1 MRISNSYIGRPIE
14 RTEDLRFLRGRGTYV
29 ADVKRPRQLSAVIL
43 RSSVAHGRLRGINA
57 SRALAMPGVHRVL
70 TAKDFDNEIPRIA
83 LRLQPLP
90 QLESFHQPMIAD
102 TKVRY
107 VGEPIAVVLAETAAL
122 AEDALDHIEV
132 DIEPLP
138 VVVAREQAEPALL
151 FEEHGTNRAITWKA
165 FRGDAEAAFK
175 KAEYVRCGRFKVQR
189 HAAMFME
196 PRGFVADW
204 DGQKL
209 TVWGAAKAAWFNRRL
224 LAASLGLP
232 IEAVDLIEVDVG
244 GGFGSRG
251 EFYPEDY
258 LIPAAAKLVGRPVRW
273 SEDRREHML
282 AANHAREVECD
293 VEIAATHDGKVLGL
307 RGQIWSNVGAYVRT
321 NGCVGP
327 RNVAQYM
334 SGPYAIENIDLTSS
348 MLLTNKTP
356 TGTYRGPGRF
366 ETDFVRERMLDLL
379 ATDLNLDRIELRR
392 RNLVADSQMPYP
404 LASITPY
411 DSSTELDSGD
421 YHAVFDRCLAEF
433 DWKNKKEV
441 SGKLIDGY
449 YHGLAVG
456 SFIEGGAAGPKEEAR
471 LVLETDGSL
480 SVYLGSSSVGQGL
493 ETIMAQIAADATEMP
508 YEKIRVLHGSTT
520 HVKEGFGA
528 YHSRSTVM
536 VGSAILLAAEKLKEK
551 IRLIAAKQLGCSAEQ
566 ILLDGELASYG
577 NRALRFAD
585 LCAAPIEVEAEFLN
599 SKQTWAY
606 GTHAA
611 HVAVDP
617 GTGRVKVLDYMAVE
631 DVGRTINPATLH
643 GQTIGSIVQ
652 GLGGAFL
659 EHLVYDENGQLLT
672 GSFADY
678 LLPTASDFP
687 KIRSLNVDLKRCPNN
702 PLGAK
707 GGGEGGIIP
716 VGGIMANAIA
726 DALKHLNVQPME
738 LPLSPPRVWALV
750 EAAKSQVG
758 SQQEVWN
765 RAASECAKSPP

>member
-1 MRISNSYIGRPIE
+1 MRIANSYIGQPIE
-14 RTEDLRFLRGRGTYV
+14 RTEDLRFLRGKGTYV
-29 ADVKRPRQLSAVIL
+29 ADINRPRQLTAVIL
-43 RSSVAHGRLRGINA
+43 RSSVAHGRLRGIDAN
-57 SRALAMPGVHRVL
+57 RALQLRGVHRVL
-70 TAKDFDNEIPRIA
+70 TAKDFDTEIPRIA
-83 LRLQPLP
+83 LRLQPLSDLAP
-90 QLESFHQPMIAD
+90 FHQPMIAD
-102 TKVRY
+102 QKVRY
-107 VGEPIAVVLAETAAL
+107 VGEPVAVVVAETAAI
-122 AEDALDHIEV
+122 AEDALDYIAV

-138 VVVAREQAEPALL
+138 VVVSREQADAALL
-151 FEEHGTNRAITWKA
+151 FEQHGTNCAITWKA
-165 FRGDAEAAFK
+165 SRGDAEAAFK
-175 KAEYVRCGRFKVQR
+175 MAEYVRRERFKVQR

-204 DGQKL
+204 DGQTL
-209 TVWGAAKAAWFNRRL
+209 TVWGAAKTAWYNRRL
-224 LAASLGLP
+224 LAASLRLP
-232 IEAVDLIEVDVG
+232 TEAVELIELDVG

-258 LIPAAAKLVGRPVRW
+258 LIPAAAKVLGRPVKW
-273 SEDRREHML
+273 NEDRREHMI
-282 AANHAREVECD
+282 AANHAREVDCE
-293 VEIAATHDGKVLGL
+293 VEIAATRDGRVLGL
-307 RGQIWSNVGAYVRT
+307 RGQIWSDIGAYVRT
-321 NGCVGP
+321 NGSVGP

-334 SGPYAIENIDLTSS
+334 SGPYAIENIELTSS

-366 ETDFVRERMLDLL
+366 ETDFIRERMLDLM
-379 ATDLNLDRIELRR
+379 AKDLNIDRLELRR

-404 LASITPY
+404 LASISPY
-411 DSSTELDSGD
+411 DGSTELDSGD

-433 DWKNKKEV
+433 DWKTKEEL
-441 SGKLIDGY
+441 SGRLIDGY

-456 SFIEGGAAGPKEEAR
+456 SFIEGGAAGPKEQAR
-471 LVLETDGSL
+471 LVLEPDGSL

-493 ETIMAQIAADATEMP
+493 ETVMAQIAADATEVP
-508 YEKIRVLHGSTT
+508 YEKIRVLHGSTS
-520 HVKEGFGA
+520 HVKEGYGS
-528 YHSRSTVM
+528 YHSRATVM
-536 VGSAILLAAEKLKEK
+536 GGSAILLAAEKLKQSIK
-551 IRLIAAKQLGCSAEQ
+551 ASAAKRLGCAAEAVV
-566 ILLDGELASYG
+566 LDGEHARAG
-577 NRALRFAD
+577 NRSMTFAELSD
-585 LCAAPIEVEAEFLN
+585 VPIEVEAEFFN

-617 GTGRVKVLDYMAVE
+617 GTGHVKVLDYMAVE

-643 GQTIGSIVQ
+643 GQAIGSIVQ

-687 KIRSLNVDLKRCPNN
+687 KIRALTVELKPCPSN

-716 VGGIMANAIA
+716 IGGIMANAVA

-750 EAAKSQVG
+750 EAAK
-758 SQQEVWN
+758 
-765 RAASECAKSPP
+765 ALLAS